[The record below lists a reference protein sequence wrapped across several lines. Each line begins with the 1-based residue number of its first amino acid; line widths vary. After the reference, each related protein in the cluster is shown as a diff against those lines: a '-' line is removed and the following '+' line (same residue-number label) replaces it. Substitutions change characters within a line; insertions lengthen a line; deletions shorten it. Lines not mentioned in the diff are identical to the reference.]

1 MNDTYIIEISDMAV
15 GIVIGERAGYRF
27 FASSQAFHSIDG
39 RLYPTPRAAEKAA
52 RALSEQLRKA
62 PMPRADQT
70 ALSLAVE
77 V

>member
-39 RLYPTPRAAEKAA
+39 RLYPTPRAAETSA
-52 RALSEQLRKA
+52 RALAEQLRKV
-62 PMPRADQT
+62 PVPRAGR
-70 ALSLAVE
+70 AVASIE